1 MSPGADAGEKTEQQ
15 QQLPKLSASELR
27 QYNRLAEHMDQFHNG
42 FRLSWNEIYKAC
54 TTNQRPRSMSLREF
68 ITFALRFSEHL
79 EMHHSIEESYVFPK
93 LARKMPAFRKQDEL
107 LAQHRK
113 IHEGLDKYAAY
124 LKECKSGERELVLRE
139 LKELMETFGEVLWR
153 HLEDE
158 VVELG
163 AENMRKYWTLADM
176 KNLAF

>member
-1 MSPGADAGEKTEQQ
+1 MICCLSHITNPHLSLFPGGVWQ
-15 QQLPKLSASELR
+15 
-27 QYNRLAEHMDQFHNG
+27 HNG

-68 ITFALRFSEHL
+68 IAFALRFSEHL
-79 EMHHSIEESYVFPK
+79 EMHHSIEESYVFPN